1 MSPLLNPQSYCT
13 YSETRTIV
21 ISMPQA
27 RTQKIEAR
35 RDLLT
40 NQKDVPKTSRSDA
53 FTTYTHLRADF

>member
-1 MSPLLNPQSYCT
+1 
-13 YSETRTIV
+13 
-21 ISMPQA
+21 MPQA